1 MAHPYDDR
9 YREGHHAHRGERSF
23 GREDRGFFERAGDE
37 VRSWFGHDEA
47 EHRRHQD
54 EERARRERMSSERGW
69 TPGERSEGPDRWREG
84 SERWRAES
92 ERWRP
97 DPGRWQNS
105 DDRTDYERSPRAWS
119 EPGYG
124 RGPDD
129 GRPMAGDRWRA
140 GEESR
145 NYADRWRDNTWGPAT
160 WAQSDRWRRETGDYA
175 DRTARESNWGAW
187 PREQGW
193 SQEQRPM
200 GESRG
205 YYEDDRGMTHQFSH
219 HREQNYAGRGPKNYR
234 RSDERVREEICDR
247 LTDDSRIDAS
257 DIEVTV
263 NNGQVSLSGSVNSR
277 EEKRK
282 AEDLIEAIPGVH
294 DVHNNLR
301 VSRWED
307 SRYDRGASGANSG
320 VNTGGNTGAM
330 NTSGAGN
337 AAMPANQTNTAG
349 TTNTRR

>member
-9 YREGHHAHRGERSF
+9 YREGSHGHRGERGF

-69 TPGERSEGPDRWREG
+69 TPSERSEGPDRWREG

-97 DPGRWQNS
+97 DSSHWQTS
-105 DDRTDYERSPRAWS
+105 DDRPGYERPARAWS

-124 RGPDD
+124 RWPDD
-129 GRPMAGDRWRA
+129 GRPMERWRA

-145 NYADRWRDNTWGPAT
+145 NYGDRWRENTWGPAT
-160 WAQSDRWRRETGDYA
+160 WAQGDRWRRETEDYS
-175 DRTARESNWGAW
+175 DRPSRETNWGAW
-187 PREQGW
+187 PREQG

-200 GESRG
+200 GETRG
-205 YYEDDRGMTHQFSH
+205 YYEDDRGMTHQFAH
-219 HREQNYAGRGPKNYR
+219 RREQNYAGRGPKNYR

-247 LTDDSRIDAS
+247 LTDDWRIDAS
-257 DIEVTV
+257 DMEVTV
-263 NNGQVSLSGSVNSR
+263 NNGQVSLSGSVHSR
-277 EEKRK
+277 DEKRR
-282 AEDLIEAIPGVH
+282 AEDLIEMIPGVH

-301 VSRWED
+301 VSASDEG
-307 SRYDRGASGANSG
+307 RYDRGAGMNTGMSTAGNTSGM
-320 VNTGGNTGAM
+320 NTGGTGTA
-330 NTSGAGN
+330 SS
-337 AAMPANQTNTAG
+337 QTNTPG